1 MELVTNSVEPVRQDL
16 QSHSHHMRR
25 THPPT
30 RMRLTSCAER
40 ASVDTELRLSS
51 GDEQGYR
58 THRPRGKLVD
68 HRVARF
74 FLPIPGPA
82 SVLFAKWETRKSG
95 GAAALATDW
104 TDGEWKR
111 IRNAAMPASA
121 ADDDEEDTWVAIVQ
135 FREAAAKL
143 IFGRHFRCSYRVI
156 GLNCN
161 QEMKLVIR
169 GSDAFRVS
177 GKNTLAF
184 GLRHPVT
191 STIATTRSG
200 TKCWPHCQGLL
211 IFLLHTCQQRP

>member
-1 MELVTNSVEPVRQDL
+1 
-16 QSHSHHMRR
+16 MREVIG
-25 THPPT
+25 PT
-30 RMRLTSCAER
+30 EGQAGRSP
-40 ASVDTELRLSS
+40 S
-51 GDEQGYR
+51 G
-58 THRPRGKLVD
+58 K
-68 HRVARF
+68 F

-161 QEMKLVIR
+161 QEIKLVIR

-191 STIATTRSG
+191 STMATTRSG

>member
-1 MELVTNSVEPVRQDL
+1 MREVIGPTEGQAGRSPSGEVFFTHSRAGVCPVCEMGDPKE
-16 QSHSHHMRR
+16 RR
-25 THPPT
+25 RRWRPT
-30 RMRLTSCAER
+30 GPTESGRGYATQPCPR
-40 ASVDTELRLSS
+40 AR
-51 GDEQGYR
+51 
-58 THRPRGKLVD
+58 
-68 HRVARF
+68 
-74 FLPIPGPA
+74 
-82 SVLFAKWETRKSG
+82 
-95 GAAALATDW
+95 AAA
-104 TDGEWKR
+104 
-111 IRNAAMPASA
+111 
-121 ADDDEEDTWVAIVQ
+121 DDEEDTWVAIVQ